1 MVSKNN
7 VLDFISNQDKFCKTK
22 NKKLKSSI
30 IKAKN
35 MLNQNNSENKTSCGN
50 NSIEQLDLC
59 NNECQFE
66 IFIDDINNNKNIKK
80 KNDFIGKKQN
90 RKINEKEII
99 FKIQKYFIFVL
110 KLINENNI
118 EGIKNE
124 EKSIKKILELLSEY
138 KIDDINYFIKES
150 DICKIIIYFKYTNK
164 CFNKEIQKN
173 IEKFYQKIKDLYI
186 EIMLSK
192 DKI

>member
-7 VLDFISNQDKFCKTK
+7 VLDFLSNQDKFCKTK

-50 NSIEQLDLC
+50 NSIEQLDLY

-66 IFIDDINNNKNIKK
+66 IFIDDIDNNNNIKK

-124 EKSIKKILELLSEY
+124 EKSIKKY
-138 KIDDINYFIKES
+138 
-150 DICKIIIYFKYTNK
+150 
-164 CFNKEIQKN
+164 
-173 IEKFYQKIKDLYI
+173 
-186 EIMLSK
+186 
-192 DKI
+192 